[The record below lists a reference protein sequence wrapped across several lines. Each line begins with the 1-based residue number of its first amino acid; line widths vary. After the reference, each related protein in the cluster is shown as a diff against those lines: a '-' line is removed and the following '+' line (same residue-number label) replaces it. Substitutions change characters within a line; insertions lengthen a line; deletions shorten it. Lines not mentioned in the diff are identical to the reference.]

1 MRLKIKDKKE
11 YDDDGLLP
19 LVNIIFLLLIFF
31 MIAGVI
37 EKKIVR
43 DNLELPSAELS
54 RFENKEVT
62 KIYIDKD
69 NNYFLNDKITS
80 NENIISYIKEKKI
93 KEVILIADK
102 FLLINDISKLLNN
115 LHKNNVKNIK
125 LLSNRN
131 ATDQLNKYI
140 LISIMIHE
148 YSYYRLKILIYNKT

>member
-69 NNYFLNDKITS
+69 NNYFLNDKVTS
-80 NENIISYIKEKKI
+80 NENIIIYIKEKKI

-102 FLLINDISKLLNN
+102 SLLINDISKLLNN
-115 LHKNNVKNIK
+115 LHKNNINNIK

-131 ATDQLNKYI
+131 AN
-140 LISIMIHE
+140 
-148 YSYYRLKILIYNKT
+148 

>member
-1 MRLKIKDKKE
+1 MRLKNKDKKE

-69 NNYFLNDKITS
+69 NNYFLNDKVTS
-80 NENIISYIKEKKI
+80 NENINTYIKEKKI

-102 FLLINDISKLLNN
+102 SLLINDISKLLNN
-115 LHKNNVKNIK
+115 LHKNNINNIK

-131 ATDQLNKYI
+131 AN
-140 LISIMIHE
+140 
-148 YSYYRLKILIYNKT
+148 

>member
-1 MRLKIKDKKE
+1 MRLKIKDKRE

-80 NENIISYIKEKKI
+80 NENIISHIKEKKI

-131 ATDQLNKYI
+131 ANW
-140 LISIMIHE
+140 SI
-148 YSYYRLKILIYNKT
+148 K

>member
-1 MRLKIKDKKE
+1 MRLKIKDKRE

-43 DNLELPSAELS
+43 DNLELPFAELS

-69 NNYFLNDKITS
+69 NNYFLNDKVTS
-80 NENIISYIKEKKI
+80 NENIIIYIQDKKI

-102 FLLINDISKLLNN
+102 SLLINDISKLLNN
-115 LHKNNVKNIK
+115 LHKNNIKNIK

-131 ATDQLNKYI
+131 AN
-140 LISIMIHE
+140 
-148 YSYYRLKILIYNKT
+148 

>member
-1 MRLKIKDKKE
+1 MRLKIKDKRE

-54 RFENKEVT
+54 RFENKELT

-80 NENIISYIKEKKI
+80 NENIIIYIKEKRI

-102 FLLINDISKLLNN
+102 SLFINDINKLLNN
-115 LHKNNVKNIK
+115 LHKNNIKNIK

-131 ATDQLNKYI
+131 AN
-140 LISIMIHE
+140 
-148 YSYYRLKILIYNKT
+148 

>member
-19 LVNIIFLLLIFF
+19 GGKRSFLLLIVF

-69 NNYFLNDKITS
+69 NNYFLNDKVTS
-80 NENIISYIKEKKI
+80 NENIIIYIKEKRI

-102 FLLINDISKLLNN
+102 SLFINDINKLLNN
-115 LHKNNVKNIK
+115 LHKNNIKNIK

-131 ATDQLNKYI
+131 AN
-140 LISIMIHE
+140 
-148 YSYYRLKILIYNKT
+148 

>member
-1 MRLKIKDKKE
+1 MRLKIKDKRE

-69 NNYFLNDKITS
+69 NNYFLNDTVTR
-80 NENIISYIKEKKI
+80 NENIIIYIKEKKI

-102 FLLINDISKLLNN
+102 SLLINDISKLLNN

-131 ATDQLNKYI
+131 AN
-140 LISIMIHE
+140 
-148 YSYYRLKILIYNKT
+148 

>member
-43 DNLELPSAELS
+43 DNLELPSADIN

-69 NNYFLNDKITS
+69 NNYFLNDKVTS
-80 NENIISYIKEKKI
+80 NENIIIYIQDKKI

-102 FLLINDISKLLNN
+102 SLLINDISKLLNN
-115 LHKNNVKNIK
+115 LHKNNIKNIK

-131 ATDQLNKYI
+131 AN
-140 LISIMIHE
+140 
-148 YSYYRLKILIYNKT
+148 